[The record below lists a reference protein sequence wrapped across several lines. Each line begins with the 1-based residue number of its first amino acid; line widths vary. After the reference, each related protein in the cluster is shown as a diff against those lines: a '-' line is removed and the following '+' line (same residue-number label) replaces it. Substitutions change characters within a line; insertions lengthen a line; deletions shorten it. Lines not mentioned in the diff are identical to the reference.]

1 MTSTRIT
8 SFVIC
13 LGLACLMLTG
23 NALASKTVATEVTYA
38 QEVGALKAVYITPS
52 GNKITRAMTVMRTAD
67 SGNFFLKVTLS
78 DNAQFGNAG
87 LPAAGDLTQTAGT
100 PADNVTVTRST
111 AAADGDTFVEYSVV
125 VKANFTVLPTF
136 TLTTDL
142 WAIIDVDNVLGGG
155 GTISATIV
163 TRDANTGA
171 IMDTGTD
178 ADVWLKSAVGVKVDS
193 AIAATTATI
202 DVTTNRKKFVAVSG
216 ADTTTTDVGATLGV
230 DGSVASVLLKDATA
244 YSLLVGD
251 SVELVITGDLSGI
264 TSITYDGTVTSVK
277 AADVTAKSITIK
289 LAGTSSS
296 LAGGKVARTFVLT
309 NDGTVL
315 SARTLSLAINLKLSG
330 GTTGPAV
337 NNRTLLA
344 VTPLSVWSLNGT
356 VLIANFMNGN
366 TAAFAG
372 RIYLFNSSSSSAA
385 VTAKVLTLPVK
396 GGTQVLLGTV
406 LLSDE
411 VAAGMG
417 MNIKLAEDVLANI
430 SGLASPYVTDGG
442 NVVVEFTVEASQV
455 TGVAVVFNPT
465 TLVSFGLYPL
475 QTP

>member
-1 MTSTRIT
+1 
-8 SFVIC
+8 
-13 LGLACLMLTG
+13 
-23 NALASKTVATEVTYA
+23 
-38 QEVGALKAVYITPS
+38 
-52 GNKITRAMTVMRTAD
+52 
-67 SGNFFLKVTLS
+67 
-78 DNAQFGNAG
+78 
-87 LPAAGDLTQTAGT
+87 
-100 PADNVTVTRST
+100 
-111 AAADGDTFVEYSVV
+111 
-125 VKANFTVLPTF
+125 
-136 TLTTDL
+136 
-142 WAIIDVDNVLGGG
+142 
-155 GTISATIV
+155 
-163 TRDANTGA
+163 
-171 IMDTGTD
+171 
-178 ADVWLKSAVGVKVDS
+178 
-193 AIAATTATI
+193 
-202 DVTTNRKKFVAVSG
+202 
-216 ADTTTTDVGATLGV
+216 
-230 DGSVASVLLKDATA
+230 VASVLLKDATA
-244 YSLLVGD
+244 YSLLAGD

-277 AADVTAKSITIK
+277 AADVTASSITIK

-330 GTTGPAV
+330 GVTGPAV

-356 VLIANFMNGN
+356 VLIANFLNGN
-366 TAAFAG
+366 STDFAS

-385 VTAKVLTLPVK
+385 ITAKVLTLPVK

-455 TGVAVVFNPT
+455 TGVGVVFNPT

-475 QTP
+475 QSP